1 MNRVVDCR
9 ASRGLSMVELLV
21 ALALGLIITA
31 AVLQMFLASKT
42 TYRMQEALARVQENG
57 RFAIGQLANDIR
69 MAGYMGCG
77 NIDRMQVNIIADPP
91 SDYEFSSTDIL
102 SGVENFSSSD
112 SWPSSIRRPLNGSDL
127 FEIRRASSA
136 GVKVIPEHTSNA
148 NLKVQG
154 DHGFSQYDILFV
166 TDCSSGDVF
175 KVSNNPKGNGQQG
188 TLTHANNVNTDNRLS
203 KLYGGDAEVMAF
215 ERLIYFIANTDR
227 TTASGAPVYAL
238 FARSMGAGSG
248 GAISE
253 PYELIE
259 GVENMQI
266 EYGVDTTGDRA
277 ADSYQNADGV
287 SDWSRVVSVR
297 VSLLMASSEEKVAPT
312 SGPGAQAL
320 TYNGSSVTAD
330 GRLRQVF
337 GTVVTIRNR
346 AP

>member
-136 GVKVIPEHTSNA
+136 GLKVIPEHTSNA
-148 NLKVQG
+148 NIKVQG
-154 DHGFSQYDILFV
+154 DHGFSQHDILFV

-203 KLYGGDAEVMAF
+203 KLYGGDIQSVATV
-215 ERLIYFIANTDR
+215 ERPDDGTLQVLFRSSQPSLGRLEGDSLVAIVAGHPLLKGGVLNRADTDH
-227 TTASGAPVYAL
+227 G
-238 FARSMGAGSG
+238 
-248 GAISE
+248 
-253 PYELIE
+253 
-259 GVENMQI
+259 QQQQ
-266 EYGVDTTGDRA
+266 EYQADQQRRA
-277 ADSYQNADGV
+277 ALSYGNV
-287 SDWSRVVSVR
+287 HR
-297 VSLLMASSEEKVAPT
+297 T
-312 SGPGAQAL
+312 SGMELHAQGA
-320 TYNGSSVTAD
+320 
-330 GRLRQVF
+330 RLRMVT
-337 GTVVTIRNR
+337 TVPNTWRRRPSAVTLL
-346 AP
+346 PL